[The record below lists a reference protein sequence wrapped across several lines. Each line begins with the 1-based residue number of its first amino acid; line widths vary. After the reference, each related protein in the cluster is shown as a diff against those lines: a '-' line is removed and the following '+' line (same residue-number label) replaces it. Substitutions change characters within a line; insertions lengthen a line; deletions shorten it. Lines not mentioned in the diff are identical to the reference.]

1 MNTIHAPSILN
12 SPASASWI
20 PVCLPKFNPGGFVN
34 SYISFL
40 RKGEEAQQIDANGGE
55 GGEADAETPTG
66 TELRPGSGK
75 AGSTVASVRSDKQNA
90 QELDSG
96 IALVCISGG
105 GEFETVRTWC
115 DTVTKVRVHLLSQ
128 LQMLMHIICRNW
140 KAKVL

>member
-40 RKGEEAQQIDANGGE
+40 RKGEEEAQQIDASSGK
-55 GGEADAETPTG
+55 GGEADAETPTR
-66 TELRPGSGK
+66 TELRPGSGQ

-90 QELDSG
+90 QEVDSG

-115 DTVTKVRVHLLSQ
+115 DTVTKVRVRC
-128 LQMLMHIICRNW
+128 IRR
-140 KAKVL
+140 AKGVSCKCLCI